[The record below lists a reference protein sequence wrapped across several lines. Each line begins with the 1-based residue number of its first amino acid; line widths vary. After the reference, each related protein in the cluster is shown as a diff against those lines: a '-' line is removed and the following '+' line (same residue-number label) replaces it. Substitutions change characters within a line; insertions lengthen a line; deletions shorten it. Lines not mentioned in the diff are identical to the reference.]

1 MRILVL
7 GGTSF
12 IGPPVVEL
20 LRDAGHSLAL
30 FHRGEGESGAS
41 SDIQHIHGDRAQLGE
56 HDVEFRRLAPDVVLD
71 MAPMFERDALA
82 AMRVLRGV
90 AKRIVA
96 ISSADVYRA
105 YGRLHG
111 SEPGP
116 IEPMPLTEE
125 SPLRE
130 KMYPY
135 RGQRGGKMD
144 DYDKILVER
153 AVMAWPD
160 LPGTVLRLPAV
171 HGERDYQHR
180 LFMEVARIDAG
191 RPALLVSESE
201 APWRWSRAYVG
212 NVADAIALAA
222 TDERAAGRIYN
233 VAELHTP
240 SQIDWLRDIA
250 RVAGW
255 PGEVVAVPDEFMPP
269 NPTGV
274 TNNYAQH
281 MVVDSTRIRA
291 ELGYTERVSRDEGIA
306 RAIAWERAHP
316 PERVNPKWLD
326 FEAEDAA
333 LARMRDRSP

>member
-7 GGTSF
+7 GGTNF
-12 IGPPVVEL
+12 IGPPVVAL
-20 LRDAGHSLAL
+20 LRNAGHGLAV
-30 FHRGEGESGAS
+30 FHRGGNESDAP
-41 SDIQHIHGDRAQLGE
+41 SDVHHIHGDRAQL
-56 HDVEFRRLAPDVVLD
+56 DDFAAEFRRFAPDVVLD
-71 MAPMFERDALA
+71 MAPMFERDAVA
-82 AMRVLRGV
+82 AMRMFRGI

-116 IEPMPLTEE
+116 IEPMPLTED

-130 KMYPY
+130 TMYPY
-135 RGQRGGKMD
+135 RGRRGGKMD

-153 AVMAWPD
+153 AVMSSHD

-201 APWRWSRAYVG
+201 APWRWSRAYAG
-212 NVADAIALAA
+212 NVADAIALAV

-233 VAELHTP
+233 IAEPHTS
-240 SQIDWLRDIA
+240 SQIDWLRDVG

-255 PGEVVAVPDEFMPP
+255 AGEVVSVPDELMPP
-269 NPTGV
+269 NPMGV

-281 MVVDSTRIRA
+281 MVMDSTRIRA
-291 ELGYTERVSRDEGIA
+291 ELGFTERVSRDEGIQ
-306 RAIAWERAHP
+306 RAIAWERTHP
-316 PERVNPKWLD
+316 PERVNPKWVD
-326 FEAEDAA
+326 FAAEDAA
-333 LARMRDRSP
+333 LARARSS